1 MKRLNNK
8 EFRLGIQ
15 NILSSEEHLIDMLI
29 NAEDEYSKNAILDI
43 LKNTKKQRNNIL
55 DFPEEK
61 DRNKWCY
68 IKHILLSLYHVM
80 ELINQNDIEHTFDIN
95 SLSILYKNLELLLE
109 SAINDNIKT
118 NCNICKDDL
127 LSKIKRGVG
136 LS

>member
-43 LKNTKKQRNNIL
+43 LKKTKKQRNNIL

-80 ELINQNDIEHTFDIN
+80 ELINQNDIEQTFDLN
-95 SLSILYKNLELLLE
+95 SLSILHKNLELLLD

-127 LSKIKRGVG
+127 LSKIKKVCEGR
-136 LS
+136 

>member
-43 LKNTKKQRNNIL
+43 LKKTKKQRNNIL

-80 ELINQNDIEHTFDIN
+80 ELINQNDIEQTFDLN
-95 SLSILYKNLELLLE
+95 SLSILHKNLELLLD

>member
-1 MKRLNNK
+1 MKKLNNP
-8 EFRLGIQ
+8 EFRIMIQ
-15 NILSSEEHLIDMLI
+15 NLLCAEEHTVDMLST
-29 NAEDEYSKNAILDI
+29 AEKDIGGILI
-43 LKNTKKQRNNIL
+43 SLVNTKALRNELL